1 MLNVSPFLIL
11 NVQISAGVLTKPYS
25 HPLEIK
31 KSKGRHPPKMAFAHS
46 IAVKEVKIPD
56 PTKSMLS
63 DKEALVRDMSSM
75 LVQVSVRERPL
86 GVG

>member
-1 MLNVSPFLIL
+1 
-11 NVQISAGVLTKPYS
+11 
-25 HPLEIK
+25 
-31 KSKGRHPPKMAFAHS
+31 MAFAHS

-56 PTKSMLS
+56 PTKCMLS
-63 DKEALVRDMSSM
+63 ETEALVRDMSSM